1 MFQLIYDMLQPI
13 WHFFSC
19 SLVDSVSIC
28 MSADL
33 PCYFCY
39 HNSTKYINQHMLSEC
54 KGRNK
59 HQHCDSFRQIS
70 IPLWNIFTFSKPYTA
85 KPARH
90 TVNGRKQ
97 INRLVNPVQE
107 TNCTSKDVTTCKFR
121 SCICSWEKYKTDKT
135 DQPRIKVSS
144 KKLIPVFLFLRRNE

>member
-13 WHFFSC
+13 WHFFNC

-39 HNSTKYINQHMLSEC
+39 HNSTKHINQHMLSEC

-90 TVNGRKQ
+90 TVNGREQ

-107 TNCTSKDVTTCKFR
+107 TNCTSKDVTACKFR